1 MCSFTFLTNDLKR
14 WLSNAQRIVIVG
26 VGNPIRQDDNIGA
39 EIVDG
44 LEGRVPKTTI
54 LLKSETIPEEYIG
67 QIADLKPTHVLVID
81 AALLGL
87 QPGSARL
94 NESTELPETVISTHT
109 FPIQIFCQTLVEM
122 TSTKIAMLLIQPKD
136 TGFGEGLTS
145 ELDSTKRELVDLL
158 VKITESALK

>member
-1 MCSFTFLTNDLKR
+1 MKR

-44 LEGRVPKTTI
+44 LEGRVLKTII
-54 LLKSETIPEEYIG
+54 LLKSETIPEECIG

-81 AALLGL
+81 AALLSL

-94 NESTELPETVISTHT
+94 NESMELSGTVISTHT

-122 TSTKIAMLLIQPKD
+122 TGTKIAMLLIQPKD
-136 TGFGEGLTS
+136 TGFGEGLTP
-145 ELDSTKRELVDLL
+145 ELDLAKRKLIDLL
-158 VKITESALK
+158 AKITESVLK